1 MQRSQNSKS
10 HLSALAFG
18 DRSTHIDD
26 SVYDMRERLKYI
38 VTGLVEYES
47 LIDDKLFRHHS
58 SLLTIN
64 GMKIAA
70 TASTPIR
77 SKVGKTNKTTLI
89 VPLSGQGDLIANG
102 SALQWQASRK
112 AVFLPNCGGSAESTN
127 RSILMID
134 LDPARLETVARSML
148 GLTSSTAPLLN
159 LHTPREIDL
168 QVGRVSFETVFR
180 QLANLLDQFSLQP
193 ELLDRSGIDDSF
205 YRNIAMMLHPSLFLD
220 ASTSTPTRKYARR
233 LLDRVCQY
241 IQAHLNQPIN
251 LTDLERV
258 SCMSRRKLHYA
269 FLKRYNCTPMQWVRA
284 ERLTLVHNQLNRA
297 VPGDKITTI
306 ALECGFNKPT
316 AFADYYNKRFGEL
329 PSATLARALA
339 R

>member
-1 MQRSQNSKS
+1 MQLIQNSKS

-18 DRSTHIDD
+18 DRSTHIDE
-26 SVYDMRERLKYI
+26 SVYDMRERLKFI
-38 VTGLVEYES
+38 VTGLIEYES

-89 VPLSGQGDLIANG
+89 IPLSGHGSLIADG
-102 SALQWQASRK
+102 RTLQWHASSK
-112 AVFLPNCGGSAESTN
+112 AVFLPRCGGSSESTN
-127 RSILMID
+127 RSVLMVD
-134 LDPARLETVARSML
+134 LDPIRLETVARTML
-148 GLTSSTAPLLN
+148 GLGPDSPSLMN
-159 LHTPREIDL
+159 LDTPREIDM

-193 ELLDRSGIDDSF
+193 ELLNQSGIDDAF
-205 YRNIAMMLHPSLFLD
+205 YRNIAMMLQPSLFLD
-220 ASTSTPTRKYARR
+220 ASTSSSNRKYARR

-241 IQAHLNQPIN
+241 IQAHINQPIN
-251 LTDLERV
+251 LTDLERI

-269 FLKRYNCTPMQWVRA
+269 FLKRHNCTPMQWVRA
-284 ERLTLVHNQLNRA
+284 ERLTLIHNQLNRGI
-297 VPGDKITTI
+297 PGDKVTTI
-306 ALECGFNKPT
+306 ALDCGFNKPT
-316 AFADYYNKRFGEL
+316 AFAAYYNKRFGEL
-329 PSATLARALA
+329 PSATLARAQA